1 MKCLTLYLH
10 ASSEGAVLDC
20 LRAHPRVSGF
30 TLVACQGH
38 SNSDS
43 VGQAETTMDHV
54 VGFVPR
60 IRIEV
65 VLEDGQAQ
73 EVLASLK
80 EHMGGRGSHGMW
92 TITPVQEW
100 GSI

>member
-1 MKCLTLYLH
+1 MKCLTLFLH
-10 ASSEGAVLDC
+10 ASAEGDVLDC

-38 SNSDS
+38 STSGS
-43 VGQAETTMDHV
+43 GGQEETTMDHV

-65 VLEDGQAQ
+65 ILEDDQVQ
-73 EVLASLK
+73 EVLSGLK
-80 EHMGGRGSHGMW
+80 SCLGDQGSHGIW
-92 TITPVQEW
+92 TISPVQDW
-100 GSI
+100 GSL